1 MPGAVGVHHQYAR
14 RGAGF
19 LDHVGQV
26 VAIVARERRAEDDQ
40 IKLALVQGLLDGFSS
55 DRCLYAKPPFLKE
68 FRLAAQDLFVLFSV
82 KNSKR
87 RAGFRHSGSSIET
100 LAISWRVGNVTEDQR
115 RKGKNGRLRPKQLQ
129 GQQV

>member
-1 MPGAVGVHHQYAR
+1 I
-14 RGAGF
+14 
-19 LDHVGQV
+19 GQV

-40 IKLALVQGLLDGFSS
+40 IKLALVQGLLDGFPS
-55 DRCLYAKPPFLKE
+55 DRCLYAKSPFLKE

-100 LAISWRVGNVTEDQR
+100 LATGWRLGNVTEDHR
-115 RKGKNGRLRPKQLQ
+115 RTGKNGCLRPEQPQ
-129 GQQV
+129 GQQVFLWGVLNYCRKEIKGNADL